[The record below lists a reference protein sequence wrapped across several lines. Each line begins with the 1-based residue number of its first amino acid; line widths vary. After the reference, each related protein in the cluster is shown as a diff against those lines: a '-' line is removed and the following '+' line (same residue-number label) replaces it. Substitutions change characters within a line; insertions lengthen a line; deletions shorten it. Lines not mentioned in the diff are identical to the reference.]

1 VSRKESSGAGPQL
14 GWLVT
19 KAASSLSLRL
29 SRAFSEAGLALSPEQ
44 YGVLALAAREAG
56 SSQADLARAL
66 GRDAPSLTRL
76 SDALVRGGFIA
87 KEPKAGDRRA
97 YRLLVTARGK
107 EALAGAERVIAREE
121 AFIEAA
127 VDSGARASVADSMR
141 LIIRACA
148 QGR

>member
-1 VSRKESSGAGPQL
+1 VSRKEASSSGPPL

-56 SSQADLARAL
+56 SSQADIARAL
-66 GRDAPSLTRL
+66 ARDAPSLTRL
-76 SDALVRGGFIA
+76 SDALARGGLIT

-97 YRLLVTARGK
+97 YRLFVTAKGK
-107 EALAGAERVIAREE
+107 EVLAGAERVIAREE

-127 VDSGARASVADSMR
+127 IDSGARASVADSMR
-141 LIIRACA
+141 LIIQACA
-148 QGR
+148 ERR